1 MTRGK
6 PRAKTKLTKTVIDKL
21 TAADPNGERHYD
33 SNTKGFG
40 ITVYPTGRKA
50 FFLEYRHNGQLRRM
64 KIEEYGAITVDEARS
79 RANVLRGQIAC
90 KVDPLQTRREERAAE
105 TFDEWVEIYLK
116 DVEARKS
123 KSGIYADKDYL
134 GRARLVWGNRKL
146 KDITVDD
153 VERFFVAQQERG
165 KVAANRA
172 LASVRTCL
180 QKAWRRNL
188 IVENVAMK
196 VKPLPE
202 NPPRDR
208 TLDAEEMNRFVA
220 AVEALPKKYRLDE
233 NGAERPHLE
242 HVRAGFVFMLATGCR
257 RSEILKAKWED
268 LFIDDMDNAT
278 WRLPK
283 PKGGR
288 PEIKPLTRDIAKMLS
303 ELPRVGLYVI
313 AGKDPLKPRAD
324 LKRWW
329 YRLIEDA
336 SIEGVR
342 QHDIRRTFGLEVARS
357 AGLHLASKLLGHST
371 IRVTEKVYAPLG
383 IEELR
388 KAAEGVASS
397 RKAKIIPFKPKS
409 GRASS
414 SG

>member
-1 MTRGK
+1 MPRGK
-6 PRAKTKLTKTVIDKL
+6 SNHKTKLTKRFIDSL
-21 TAADPNGERHYD
+21 VVTEGRERHYD
-33 SNTKGFG
+33 TELPGFG
-40 ITVYPTGRKA
+40 LIVFTSGKKSFFVDYGPKYHRRRVTVGA
-50 FFLEYRHNGQLRRM
+50 
-64 KIEEYGAITVDEARS
+64 YGILTVEQARQEAR
-79 RANVLRGQIAC
+79 RILTGVYDGN
-90 KVDPLQTRREERAAE
+90 DPLEERTKERAAA

-134 GRARLVWGNRKL
+134 GRARLLWGNRKL

-188 IVENVAMK
+188 VIENVAMK

-208 TLDAEEMNRFVA
+208 TLVAEEMSRFVA

-233 NGAERPHLE
+233 NGAERPNLQ
-242 HVRAGFVFMLATGCR
+242 HVRAAFVVMLATGCR

-268 LFIDDMDNAT
+268 LFLDDMGNAT

-288 PEIKPLTRDIAKMLS
+288 PEIKPLTRDVAKMLS
-303 ELPRVGLYVI
+303 KLPRVGLYVI

-336 SIEGVR
+336 GIEGVR

-383 IEELR
+383 IDELR
-388 KAAEGVASS
+388 KAAEGVASA